1 MEGRFKIR
9 PMLSFSPARPKEGL
23 LRLIARLATK
33 IGNSPFLEVGEAT
46 IEEKRGFSNSPRRSK
61 SGSAG
66 LFKRAHA
73 VGFKETYLLN

>member
-23 LRLIARLATK
+23 LRLRARLAAKTK
-33 IGNSPFLEVGEAT
+33 NSHFLEAGEET
-46 IEEKRGFSNSPRRSK
+46 IEAKRGISNSPRRSK
-61 SGSAG
+61 GGSAG

-73 VGFKETYLLN
+73 VGFK

>member
-1 MEGRFKIR
+1 
-9 PMLSFSPARPKEGL
+9 
-23 LRLIARLATK
+23 
-33 IGNSPFLEVGEAT
+33 VGEAT

-61 SGSAG
+61 GGSAG